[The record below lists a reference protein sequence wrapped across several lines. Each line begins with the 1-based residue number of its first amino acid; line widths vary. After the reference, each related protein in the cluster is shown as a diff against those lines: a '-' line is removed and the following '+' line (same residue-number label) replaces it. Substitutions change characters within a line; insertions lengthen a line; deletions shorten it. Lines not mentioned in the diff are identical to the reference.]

1 MNPDRFAYLG
11 EDHNPTGFTNNFL
24 ESRSNTHLFEESYS
38 DFPTYNEYRAGPNV
52 YSGITNNSYRDILKT
67 SLERDTVSD
76 MFFSHKNMQ
85 FLKAFICNMVYKQSN
100 GLYKITPEAQSDN
113 SLLDVMA
120 PIYEAHGKHLQDNFL
135 GQVADL
141 NYQVV
146 LFLVPRTLSNI
157 QQNLSY
163 QRDQSQQPLPM
174 DRPVYM
180 SSTGTKSNQGM
191 TSSRYI

>member
-24 ESRSNTHLFEESYS
+24 ESRSNTHLFEESYN
-38 DFPTYNEYRAGPNV
+38 DFPTYTEHRAGSNV
-52 YSGITNNSYRDILKT
+52 YSGVDNNSYRDVLKAT
-67 SLERDTVSD
+67 LERDTVSD

-85 FLKAFICNMVYKQSN
+85 FLKTFVCNAVYKQSG

-113 SLLDVMA
+113 ALIDIMT
-120 PIYEAHGKHLQDNFL
+120 PIYEAHGKHLPDRFL
-135 GQVADL
+135 EQVAEL

-146 LFLVPRTLSNI
+146 LLLVPRTLSNI

-174 DRPVYM
+174 DRPQYM
-180 SSTGTKSNQGM
+180 SQSGTKSNHSE
-191 TSSRYI
+191 TSRFI